1 MCFNI
6 LEDCNGCYN
15 SDSFKK
21 VLDFWFFY
29 DTDPL
34 DPWSISFLQ
43 MIDNYMILQIAYI
56 IKYNICLA
64 INVNFANE
72 REKNTLVLKVCL
84 CNPEIIYSI
93 SLI

>member
-1 MCFNI
+1 
-6 LEDCNGCYN
+6 
-15 SDSFKK
+15 
-21 VLDFWFFY
+21 
-29 DTDPL
+29 
-34 DPWSISFLQ
+34 

-84 CNPEIIYSI
+84 CNTEIIYSI